1 MPGEA
6 DAELD
11 AIGLECPL
19 PVLKARKRLS
29 AMRPGERLLVLATDP
44 MAAIDLPHL
53 CTEDGHRLLSR
64 ASETRH
70 GMAVLA
76 FLVERGPDRAA

>member
-1 MPGEA
+1 MQA

-53 CTEDGHRLLSR
+53 CTEDGHLLVSR
-64 ASETRH
+64 SSEERH

>member
-1 MPGEA
+1 MQA

-53 CTEDGHRLLSR
+53 CTEDGHTLLSR
-64 ASETRH
+64 ASEKRH

-76 FLVERGPDRAA
+76 FLVERGPDRTA